1 LKNVQ
6 KNITGEKDSMKIII
20 PGCYHGSIPKEILE
34 SWISIGLTDE
44 QIIEKSVIYRE
55 KHGRKKE

>member
-1 LKNVQ
+1 
-6 KNITGEKDSMKIII
+6 MKIII
-20 PGCYHGSIPKEILE
+20 PGCYHCSIPKEILE
-34 SWISIGLTDE
+34 SWISIGLTEE